1 MAFAGYLIKLG
12 GSGGAELPL
21 TYMKPESYVAEPNQR
36 LESEAARAVTG
47 VLHRTTVSHTATKVE
62 FETPI
67 MDNTQIAA
75 LNSLLASAMSSVAR
89 KDITIYYYDP
99 ETDDYKTAVCYMPD
113 VKYTIRRVDTDANK
127 IYYNSVRYAFIE
139 Y

>member
-12 GSGGAELPL
+12 GSSGAELPM
-21 TYMKPESYVAEPNQR
+21 TYMKPETYVAEPNQR

-47 VLHRTTVSHTATKVE
+47 VLHRTTVAHTATKIE

-67 MDNTQIAA
+67 IDNTQVAA
-75 LNSLLASAMSSVAR
+75 LNTLLTNAMSNASR
-89 KDITIYYYDP
+89 KDITVYYYDP
-99 ETDDYKTAVCYMPD
+99 ETDDYKTATCYMPD
-113 VKYTIRRVDTDANK
+113 VKYTIKHVDTTKNR
-127 IYYNSVRYAFIE
+127 IIYNSVRYAFIE